1 MIENKIL
8 ECVFMNHYD
17 DNSCSVSQLADTK
30 SLSHSNSMEC
40 TGLSLL
46 FVAMEAYILSSVEDL
61 GLFCGTTPA
70 IQF

>member
-1 MIENKIL
+1 
-8 ECVFMNHYD
+8 
-17 DNSCSVSQLADTK
+17 
-30 SLSHSNSMEC
+30 MEC

-70 IQF
+70 I